1 MNNQTGNLFENT
13 DDYLKIKV
21 LDSFK
26 GIKMRSIENDQIIQS
41 NNNNELNFTSLSY
54 NQFNNINK
62 KKISNKIE
70 INKNIYQSPPLEPIK
85 NNLLSKE
92 KILSRNYISMKSLSK
107 TKKGLLRQTSPEHD
121 LILSNL
127 KFNDFSKSIKSKR
140 NDIF

>member
-41 NNNNELNFTSLSY
+41 NNNNELNFSSRSD
-54 NQFNNINK
+54 NRFNK
-62 KKISNKIE
+62 RKIRNKIE

-127 KFNDFSKSIKSKR
+127 KFNDFSKSLKSKR